1 MRTPLTPAV
10 LVATLASAALL
21 GGCNGLN
28 SLYKKDT
35 GTIEPVAAPNSN
47 YTPIEF
53 ADVNAGNGGDGSSDD
68 SGLSGDAGFDP
79 DAAPEVLAGEGPDAI
94 QPLDEDVTPEPEVM
108 ETYVVVK
115 GDTLGHI
122 SQKMYGTIGRTKDL
136 INANPGINPNRM
148 QIGDVINVPR

>member
-1 MRTPLTPAV
+1 MRYANAPHPRRPGRHPRLCR
-10 LVATLASAALL
+10 ALS
-21 GGCNGLN
+21 GCNGLN
-28 SLYKKDT
+28 SYYKKDT
-35 GTIEPVAAPNSN
+35 GTIEPVAAPNPN
-47 YTPIEF
+47 YTPIAF
-53 ADVNAGNGGDGSSDD
+53 DDVNAGGTAEDDGMP
-68 SGLSGDAGFDP
+68 ADP

-94 QPLDEDVTPEPEVM
+94 QPLDESAPIEPEVM
-108 ETYVVVK
+108 ETYVIEK